1 MLLWWLN
8 SFVEENQGI
17 YYIQHIQHITFTELA
32 KIAYNSIGQCVRL
45 YSMTFQPHEGHKM
58 VPYPLPCGLTHQFL
72 SMVFEIRN
80 SRELQHSYRSKIVN
94 SCGTSYSLIRDSSD
108 SNPRFFI
115 VTCGGQSDSHR
126 NLGLATPTKLQTKL
140 VTLKFHI
147 DFSLGT
153 ANNDYSF
160 IISEIYVIYVS
171 DHYNRN

>member
-32 KIAYNSIGQCVRL
+32 KIAYNSIGHVQCVRL
-45 YSMTFQPHEGHKM
+45 NFMTFQPHEGHKM
-58 VPYPLPCGLTHQFL
+58 VPYPLPCGLTHQTL

-108 SNPRFFI
+108 SYPRFFI
-115 VTCGGQSDSHR
+115 VTSGGESGGQSDSQR
-126 NLGLATPTKLQTKL
+126 NLGLATP
-140 VTLKFHI
+140 H
-147 DFSLGT
+147 
-153 ANNDYSF
+153 
-160 IISEIYVIYVS
+160 
-171 DHYNRN
+171 